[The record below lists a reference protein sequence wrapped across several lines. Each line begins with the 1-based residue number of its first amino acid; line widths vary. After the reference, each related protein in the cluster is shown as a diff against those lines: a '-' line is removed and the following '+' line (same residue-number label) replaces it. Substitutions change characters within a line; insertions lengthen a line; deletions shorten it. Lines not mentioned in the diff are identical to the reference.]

1 MGSSTHLA
9 QLRQRW
15 LSEGRPPI
23 VSADGC
29 ALGEYSVNVVR
40 KMQEVLAGATPAHAM
55 VLPHVTYRDLD
66 DQHQSVLQAAMTVA
80 TRPET

>member
-1 MGSSTHLA
+1 MGRSKDLA
-9 QLRQRW
+9 QLRQHW

-40 KMQEVLAGATPAHAM
+40 KMQEVLEDATPAHAM
-55 VLPHVTYRDLD
+55 MLSHVTYRDLD
-66 DQHQSVLQAAMTVA
+66 DEHKRVLHAAMTVA
-80 TRPET
+80 TRPGT